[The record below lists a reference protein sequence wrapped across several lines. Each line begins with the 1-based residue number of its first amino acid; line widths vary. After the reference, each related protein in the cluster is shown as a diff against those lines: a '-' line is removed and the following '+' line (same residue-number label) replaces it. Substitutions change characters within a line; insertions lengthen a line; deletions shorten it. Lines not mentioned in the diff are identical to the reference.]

1 MGIHFF
7 DVVEESYPDVMAISK
22 DLNLK
27 VVARGMA
34 GEAHGDV
41 PDIMEILTKPL
52 RTVEG
57 IEKRLQVVMDCC
69 YHSDITMR
77 LREILTDTLNKLNN
91 HIKAIQDCRGKHL
104 TDQTMIGTNLEAVRA
119 LTSGLADLDAL
130 LLRKKDVFETT
141 ALRRFFRDFYEE
153 ISHERIIEQKF
164 LIDNLDGFKNK
175 GEILLRTH
183 IGEGFRMKN
192 TEILDVREKA
202 HKVQSGLFSGMRN
215 DVIADEEC

>member
-91 HIKAIQDCRGKHL
+91 HIKAIQHCSDRSPRPQSHHFSSLKKVPTVPCAPFPLH
-104 TDQTMIGTNLEAVRA
+104 QEFPYSSFEIP
-119 LTSGLADLDAL
+119 
-130 LLRKKDVFETT
+130 LR
-141 ALRRFFRDFYEE
+141 YGCEE
-153 ISHERIIEQKF
+153 EF
-164 LIDNLDGFKNK
+164 PLYF
-175 GEILLRTH
+175 
-183 IGEGFRMKN
+183 
-192 TEILDVREKA
+192 
-202 HKVQSGLFSGMRN
+202 
-215 DVIADEEC
+215 